1 MVVDGAAVD
10 VGVLLLFYVD
20 VLLLFLLLLIPL
32 SVLLTLMRCFENC
45 IHYVRNKILGVGVES
60 FCQEYKGLG
69 EGVASRRNH
78 NICSSIVGIK
88 PCARGLWCVYV
99 RVRLSPNLGCSE
111 WCWSWKIVFERR
123 SARDV

>member
-1 MVVDGAAVD
+1 MLLLLVVDGAAVD

-60 FCQEYKGLG
+60 FCQEYKFG
-69 EGVASRRNH
+69 
-78 NICSSIVGIK
+78 
-88 PCARGLWCVYV
+88 
-99 RVRLSPNLGCSE
+99 
-111 WCWSWKIVFERR
+111 RR
-123 SARDV
+123 SSFAQEPQHM